1 MDTPA
6 GTSSKVRSTAP
17 LTGVIGAVVL
27 VVAIVFISQSGFG
40 NSWYVAF
47 KSVHVIAAV
56 VWIGGGAL
64 LTILG
69 VAAERKRDPFE
80 LATIA
85 RQAAMVGERLFAPAG
100 LVVLAMGIAM
110 MINTNWGWGKFWI
123 VVGLLGYAATF
134 ITGVAVLS
142 PMSKR
147 ASALVAEKGADHPEA
162 TAQIQKILL
171 VARIDVAVLLLVIID
186 MITKPF
192 A

>member
-1 MDTPA
+1 MNTSA

-17 LTGVIGAVVL
+17 LTGVIGAAVL
-27 VVAIVFISQSGFG
+27 VVAIVFISQAGFG
-40 NSWYVAF
+40 NSWYYAF

-69 VAAERKRDPFE
+69 IAAERKRDPFE

-110 MINTNWGWGKFWI
+110 MINTDWGWGKFWI

-142 PMSKR
+142 PMSKKV
-147 ASALVAEKGADHPEA
+147 SALVAEKGADDPEA

-186 MITKPF
+186 MVTKPF

>member
-1 MDTPA
+1 MAAPA
-6 GTSSKVRSTAP
+6 GSPPKVRSTTGI
-17 LTGVIGAVVL
+17 TGVIGTVV
-27 VVAIVFISQSGFG
+27 VAVAIVFVSQSGLG
-40 NSWYVAF
+40 SSWYVAF

-56 VWIGGGAL
+56 VWIGGGVL

-69 VAAERKRDPFE
+69 IAAERKRDPFE

-85 RQAAMVGERLFAPAG
+85 RQAAVVGERLFAPAG
-100 LVVLAMGIAM
+100 LVVLAMGVAM
-110 MINTNWGWGKFWI
+110 MVNTNWGWGKFWI

-147 ASALVAEKGADHPEA
+147 ATALVAEKGADHPEA

-171 VARIDVAVLLLVIID
+171 VARVDAAVLLLVIID
-186 MITKPF
+186 MVTKPF